1 MTAEQYRYPYLDS
14 SVFIAW
20 LKGEVVKDVDRE
32 LRYSS
37 VLGRRTQR
45 CKSSSDQMRGAKSD
59 RPDEARLGK
68 RQRSKRMSSGVEMP
82 EISLHVAH
90 STGGVV

>member
-1 MTAEQYRYPYLDS
+1 MTAEQYRSPYLDS

-45 CKSSSDQMRGAKSD
+45 CNSSSDQMRGAKSD
-59 RPDEARLGK
+59 RPVEARLGK
-68 RQRSKRMSSGVEMP
+68 RHRSKRMSSGVEMP